1 MMVVLV
7 VLSALLSLLR
17 QWQRRAQPDA
27 EWVRKLLHIGMG
39 VFALSFPFLFTRVWQ
54 AIVLCAASVGLLCA
68 IRRVPWLQQRL
79 GSVLG
84 DVRRC
89 SHGEMYFALGITA
102 LFCFARH
109 SLLLYAIP
117 LLILTLADA
126 AAALVGKHFGRHRF
140 ASYGSI
146 KSMEGSLIFWAV
158 TAATTFS
165 LLVLIAAL
173 PIAHALLMALVM
185 ALCLTLLEAVAGRGL
200 DNVLLPVAAYG
211 LLEFLLYRTASE
223 VAALLLL
230 ALWFIGSLLIV
241 WKEMHDDATYS
252 YRNSN
257 AA

>member
-1 MMVVLV
+1 MIVVLV

-27 EWVRKLLHIGMG
+27 ELVRKLLHIGMG
-39 VFALSFPFLFTRVWQ
+39 VFALSFPFLFTSVWQ

-68 IRRVPWLQQRL
+68 IRRVHWLQQQF

-84 DVRRC
+84 DVRRG
-89 SHGEMYFALGITA
+89 SHGEIYFALGITA

-109 SLLLYAIP
+109 SLLLYALP
-117 LLILTLADA
+117 LLILTFADA
-126 AAALVGKHFGRHRF
+126 AAALVGKHFGRHRVVSF
-140 ASYGSI
+140 GSS
-146 KSMEGSLIFWAV
+146 KSIEGSLSFWVV

-165 LLVLIAAL
+165 ILVLLAAL
-173 PIAHALLMALVM
+173 PIAHALLIAVAL

-200 DNVLLPVAAYG
+200 DNALLPVAAYG
-211 LLEFLLYRTASE
+211 WLEFLLYRTAIE

-230 ALWFIGSLLIV
+230 AAWFIGSILIV